1 MSWATWRDDL
11 IESAGFAFR
20 LEDLRERGIRSDSPA
35 EFKKTCGIDKVREV
49 MFQRSIYEIMSTMGW
64 DKTFWKIEFP
74 YEKRGVSKRAD
85 FAIRNPNGRA
95 GQSWHYIEMKPFD
108 KTKVK
113 DDAEKLKQATK
124 KGSHTHLITYDWTK
138 KLHKGPSGKTE
149 LLEKIEKKLP
159 KTFHR
164 TGKYAPKEH
173 DFKTLVPR
181 YLRNK
186 KSEGVP
192 GRVEIV
198 LLTVK

>member
-1 MSWATWRDDL
+1 
-11 IESAGFAFR
+11 
-20 LEDLRERGIRSDSPA
+20 
-35 EFKKTCGIDKVREV
+35 

-138 KLHKGPSGKTE
+138 KLDKGPSGKTE

-186 KSEGVP
+186 NLREFHRKSGDCIAHGEMKTCNKPNASMIAIHTTYHTDIFDAQTRKLGSKP
-192 GRVEIV
+192 CMD
-198 LLTVK
+198 